1 MIRSA
6 IVFSFGI
13 GAMFGL
19 GLMISGMTDPA
30 NVQGF
35 LDLAGH
41 WRPHLLAVLGTAVV
55 VAALLFAWA
64 RGRGAPLAA
73 QTFHWP
79 TRKDLDTPLVA
90 GSALFGA
97 GWALAGYCP
106 GPALTSLGALSA
118 QAWVFVPAM
127 AVGVWLVQRF
137 R

>member
-35 LDLAGH
+35 LDLAGP
-41 WRPHLLAVLGTAVV
+41 WRPQLLAVLGTAVV

-79 TRKDLDTPLVA
+79 TRKDLDAPLVA